1 MSLLA
6 LAPVLFTGLLMGMLH
21 AFDPDHLLTM
31 SSLGSRPDAR
41 NVTKRYALSWGVGH
55 GGILIIAALALLLLE
70 FPMPETLPQGAERL
84 VGIIMIA
91 AGGSLALA
99 LWRNRN
105 EEQRPLALRAKLP
118 FLVGM
123 VHGTAGS
130 AAVFALLPMSLLSP
144 MMGVVYV
151 LVFSF
156 GVLAGMMGFGFGFDR
171 LTNAVGHYAQF
182 LDKPLRSFVAV
193 TAMAFGGYWL
203 VSA

>member
-1 MSLLA
+1 
-6 LAPVLFTGLLMGMLH
+6 
-21 AFDPDHLLTM
+21 
-31 SSLGSRPDAR
+31 
-41 NVTKRYALSWGVGH
+41 
-55 GGILIIAALALLLLE
+55 
-70 FPMPETLPQGAERL
+70 
-84 VGIIMIA
+84 MIA

-99 LWRNRN
+99 LWRTRN
-105 EEQRPLALRAKLP
+105 EERRPSTLRAKLP

-144 MMGVVYV
+144 MMGVIYV

-171 LTNAVGHYAQF
+171 LTNAVGHYAHS